1 MNGITRTVYPVAADN
16 EEDLDIPEFRT
27 DDESF
32 VRTDDESYVVKID
45 KLDEP
50 GSRSSGNVSVTS
62 PSKRPQS
69 GFGSIVIAMR
79 IAKWMAKSYGYS
91 NKKKSLYVSQDTVT
105 ELVVILFTAFVLLI
119 NIVYIRYF
127 WGNTKCNL
135 FFFLGKST

>member
-1 MNGITRTVYPVAADN
+1 MNGVTRTVYPVAADN

-32 VRTDDESYVVKID
+32 IRTDDESFVSKID
-45 KLDEP
+45 KMDESE
-50 GSRSSGNVSVTS
+50 SRNSGNVNATS

-91 NKKKSLYVSQDTVT
+91 NKKKSLYVAQDTVT
-105 ELVVILFTAFVLLI
+105 ELFVILFPAFVL
-119 NIVYIRYF
+119 
-127 WGNTKCNL
+127 
-135 FFFLGKST
+135 